1 MCNKAVEN
9 YPYSLNYVSEC
20 YRTQKMCDTNFF
32 DAYPTTIK
40 FVLEYFIDAFS
51 YFILFLI
58 NIKLK
63 KYVT

>member
-9 YPYSLNYVSEC
+9 YPYSL
-20 YRTQKMCDTNFF
+20 KMCDKNFF